1 MPLLV
6 VVHDT
11 RRNARECAAAFA
23 GFAERHHCAVAAPL
37 FPAADARHPGRDNY
51 KLLAAGPVRFD
62 LALLGIVA
70 EIGRRYPVEAGRFA
84 LHGFSGGAQFAH
96 RFFYLHPGR
105 LTAVSVA
112 APGRITPLDF
122 TRPWW
127 AGVAGCGD
135 LFGRPVRAADL
146 RAVAVQILAGG
157 ADTEP
162 VQAGDPDGHPAA
174 TGADRLSRAR
184 SLHASLA
191 AHDVASRLD
200 VVAGAGHDHEP
211 LLPAAQQFLAS
222 ALAPGGPLRAGP
234 GPQPG

>member
-105 LTAVSVA
+105 LIAVSVA
-112 APGRITPLDF
+112 GPDHPAGFHPAVVGGR
-122 TRPWW
+122 
-127 AGVAGCGD
+127 
-135 LFGRPVRAADL
+135 GRLR
-146 RAVAVQILAGG
+146 RAVR
-157 ADTEP
+157 P
-162 VQAGDPDGHPAA
+162 
-174 TGADRLSRAR
+174 
-184 SLHASLA
+184 
-191 AHDVASRLD
+191 
-200 VVAGAGHDHEP
+200 
-211 LLPAAQQFLAS
+211 
-222 ALAPGGPLRAGP
+222 AGP
-234 GPQPG
+234 GGGPAGRGRADPGRRGRHRSGAGG